1 MLIEREVGR
10 MPDVAGPTSLVLAA
24 PQKMARRAAAGLG
37 AARRRA
43 AGLGAARRRAAGL
56 GAARRRAAGLG
67 AARRRA
73 AGLGA
78 ARRGPAGKAAG
89 AGPMAPAPPKAPP
102 TVLPPTLAATPLA
115 GLGTKEAWFCSAA
128 GAAGTGVA
136 AAAGRVAAVS
146 TTAGSTLVC
155 GTTASFTAAG
165 TTGMAGVSSRLSRTF
180 SVRGVE
186 ASSTAAGA
194 ALFLDGGAGVDS
206 SPEEGCSAAS
216 RRAIKKFWG
225 SVVGGWL
232 WGSVVGGWLACVS
245 SPVSEGLGAP
255 ALSLAPEARASS
267 VATRV
272 VGANRARRS
281 GAASA
286 PASAPLS
293 SLALPSRNGAP
304 ESSSDDSLVLSV
316 FAFAALA
323 SLALVSFVAA
333 PPPPPP
339 PVPAPVSAAL
349 VSCLPLEPAASL
361 DPPIRAWQARGTS
374 KASRRSPRR
383 TARILRLV

>member
-1 MLIEREVGR
+1 MESWSVKSAVCR
-10 MPDVAGPTSLVLAA
+10 TSQDRPCWCLAA
-24 PQKMARRAAAGLG
+24 PQKSRAAAGLG
-37 AARRRA
+37 AARR
-43 AGLGAARRRAAGL
+43 G
-56 GAARRRAAGLG
+56 
-67 AARRRA
+67 A

-165 TTGMAGVSSRLSRTF
+165 TTGLADVSSRLSRTV

-216 RRAIKKFWG
+216 RRAIKKFWR
-225 SVVGGWL
+225 
-232 WGSVVGGWLACVS
+232 SVVGGWLACVS

-255 ALSLAPEARASS
+255 ALSLAPEAKASS

-333 PPPPPP
+333 APPPPP